1 MAMGMSYDDF
11 WHGDVH
17 MVKAYRKAHRIKKQ
31 MKSAEQ
37 YMMGLYVYHAI
48 CAAHPLFAF
57 KPHEPM
63 HYLEEPLP
71 IDDREAK
78 EREERKER
86 EHYEDVKTRFEA
98 FAESFNKR
106 GNKHE

>member
-37 YMMGLYVYHAI
+37 YMMGMYVYQAL
-48 CAAHPLFAF
+48 CAVHPLYAF
-57 KPHEPM
+57 KPQDPL
-63 HYLEEPLP
+63 HYLEEPFP
-71 IDDREAK
+71 VDSKEVK

-86 EHYEDVKTRFEA
+86 EHYLEMIERMKA

-106 GNKHE
+106 GNNNE

>member
-11 WHGDVH
+11 WHGDVR
-17 MVKAYRKAHRIKKQ
+17 MAVAYRKAHRIKKQ

-37 YMMGLYVYHAI
+37 YMMGMYVYYAV
-48 CAAHPLFAF
+48 CAAHPLYAF
-57 KPHEPM
+57 KPHDPV
-63 HYLEEPLP
+63 HYLDEPFP
-71 IDDREAK
+71 IDDREVK

-86 EHYEDVKTRFEA
+86 EHYLDMISRMEA